1 MQRKRKG
8 RPGKAKTAPPLDYK
22 AKLRIGALNVQGMAD
37 TLKLKSIL
45 NLMQSHNLDVVMLS
59 ETRSTNYYSYT
70 SEQRLVIMA
79 GNTRDKYAG
88 VGAVIH
94 PRLRPHLADVVQ
106 INNRILH
113 LAFNKQGGRV
123 HVHTPHTQ
131 AWISRPL
138 ESHFGAPS
146 RKLSRKSLNLSLC
159 M

>member
-8 RPGKAKTAPPLDYK
+8 RPVKAKTTPPLNYD

-45 NLMQSHNLDVVMLS
+45 NLMQAHNLDVVMLS

-70 SEQRLVIMA
+70 SEQHLVIIS

-88 VGAVIH
+88 VGTVIH

-106 INNRILH
+106 INKGI
-113 LAFNKQGGRV
+113 QSCI
-123 HVHTPHTQ
+123 Q
-131 AWISRPL
+131 
-138 ESHFGAPS
+138 
-146 RKLSRKSLNLSLC
+146 
-159 M
+159 